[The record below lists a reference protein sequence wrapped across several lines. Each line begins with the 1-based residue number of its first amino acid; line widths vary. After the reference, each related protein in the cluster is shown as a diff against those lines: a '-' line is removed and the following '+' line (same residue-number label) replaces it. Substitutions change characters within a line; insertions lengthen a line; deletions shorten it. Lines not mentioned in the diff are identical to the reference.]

1 MALHPSKRVS
11 VLLGLPGIRPA
22 KCNDTS
28 KRELS
33 GRRTPRRLDAA
44 LALLLALF
52 AFIAP
57 HDLVNAATAPS
68 LGTAQSFAVLGAASV
83 TNTGPTMIGGGN
95 LGVGPG
101 LAITG
106 FPPGIVN
113 PPGTVHAGDAVAL
126 QAQSD
131 ATIAYNNLAGQPCT
145 SDLTGQDLGGLT
157 LIPGVYCFSSS
168 AQLTGILTLDAQGN
182 AGAVFIFK
190 TGSTLTTA
198 SNSAVR
204 VINGGSVCNVYWQI
218 GSSATLGTNTAFVGN
233 LLALASITLNTGATL
248 SGRALART
256 GSVTLDSNA
265 ISSAG
270 CTMLVATATPTPTS
284 TATPIATP
292 IPTATAPAAT
302 QTAIAATPTVIA
314 ATQTAPAAT
323 QTAIA
328 ATQTAPAA
336 TQTVIAATQ
345 TVIAVTQTAP
355 AATQTVIAA
364 TQTVIAVTQTA
375 PAATQMAIAATQ
387 TVIAVT
393 QTAPA
398 ATQMAIA
405 ATQTVVAKSTAA
417 TTPTT
422 TPRAVS
428 PVRTPATTSM
438 PYRVPPN
445 GAPSNGLPFNGIVPY
460 PGQAPI
466 GPVGVALSTPVI
478 VGSIPTPTAAV
489 AATQTP
495 TSVPAVSTAVPTA
508 IATAS
513 ATAISTAAPT
523 QIATATVMI
532 PNRLP
537 RTGGGGLATTFTET
551 TDTHRGVDAALWITL
566 VVFLTLMRVCFLRVR
581 RARR

>member
-1 MALHPSKRVS
+1 
-11 VLLGLPGIRPA
+11 
-22 KCNDTS
+22 
-28 KRELS
+28 LS
-33 GRRTPRRLDAA
+33 GRRTPRRLGAA
-44 LALLLALF
+44 LALLLALCG
-52 AFIAP
+52 FIAP
-57 HDLVNAATAPS
+57 HGIVNAATAPS
-68 LGTAQSFAVLGAASV
+68 LGTAQNFAVLGATV
-83 TNTGPTMIGGGN
+83 TNTGPTMISGGN
-95 LGVGPG
+95 LGVSPG

-113 PPGTVHAGDAVAL
+113 PPGTIHAGDAVAL

-168 AQLTGILTLDAQGN
+168 AQLTGTLTLDAQGN

-190 TGSTLTTA
+190 VGSTLTTA
-198 SNSAVR
+198 SNSALR

-218 GSSATLGTNTAFVGN
+218 GSSATLGTNTAFAGN
-233 LLALASITLNTGATL
+233 VLASASITLNTSAML

-256 GSVTLDSNA
+256 GAVTLDTNT
-265 ISSAG
+265 ISAG
-270 CTMLVATATPTPTS
+270 CTMLTATATPTPIP
-284 TATPIATP
+284 TATPTP
-292 IPTATAPAAT
+292 IPTATATVPAAT
-302 QTAIAATPTVIA
+302 QTVIAATQTAPPATQTVIAATQTVIAATQTAPA

-328 ATQTAPAA
+328 ATQT
-336 TQTVIAATQ
+336 VIAA
-345 TVIAVTQTAP
+345 TQTAP
-355 AATQTVIAA
+355 AATQTAPAATQTAIAA
-364 TQTVIAVTQTA
+364 TQAAPAATRTAITATQMVIAATQTA

-387 TVIAVT
+387 TVT
-393 QTAPA
+393 
-398 ATQMAIA
+398 
-405 ATQTVVAKSTAA
+405 AKSTAA

-422 TPRAVS
+422 MPRAVS
-428 PVRTPATTSM
+428 PVRTPVNTSV
-438 PYRVPPN
+438 PYRIPPN
-445 GAPSNGLPFNGIVPY
+445 GAPSNGIVPY

-466 GPVGVALSTPVI
+466 GPVNVALSTPVI
-478 VGSIPTPTAAV
+478 VSSIPTPTV
-489 AATQTP
+489 VVTATQTP
-495 TSVPAVSTAVPTA
+495 TSVTAVSTAVPTP

-513 ATAISTAAPT
+513 ATTVSTATPT

-537 RTGGGGLATTFTET
+537 NTGGGGLATTFTET

-566 VVFLTLMRVCFLRVR
+566 TVFLTFMRVCFLRVR

>member
-1 MALHPSKRVS
+1 MASHTSRHASVGSSPREAPPGKR
-11 VLLGLPGIRPA
+11 
-22 KCNDTS
+22 NDTRR
-28 KRELS
+28 RELS
-33 GRRTPRRLDAA
+33 GRRTPRRLGAA
-44 LALLLALF
+44 LALLLALCG
-52 AFIAP
+52 FIAP
-57 HDLVNAATAPS
+57 HGIVNAATAPS
-68 LGTAQSFAVLGAASV
+68 LGTAQNFAVLGATV
-83 TNTGPTMIGGGN
+83 TNTGPTMISGGN
-95 LGVGPG
+95 LGVSPG

-113 PPGTVHAGDAVAL
+113 PPGTIHAGDAVAL

-168 AQLTGILTLDAQGN
+168 AQLTGTLTLDAQGN

-190 TGSTLTTA
+190 VGSTLTTA

-218 GSSATLGTNTAFVGN
+218 GSSATLGTNTAFAGN
-233 LLALASITLNTGATL
+233 VLASASITLNTSAML

-256 GSVTLDSNA
+256 GAVTLDTNT
-265 ISSAG
+265 ISAG
-270 CTMLVATATPTPTS
+270 CTMLTATATPTPIP
-284 TATPIATP
+284 TATPTP
-292 IPTATAPAAT
+292 IPTATATVPAAT
-302 QTAIAATPTVIA
+302 QTVIAATQTAPPATQTVIAATQTVIAATQTAPA

-328 ATQTAPAA
+328 ATQAAPAA
-336 TQTVIAATQ
+336 TRTAITATQMVIAA
-345 TVIAVTQTAP
+345 
-355 AATQTVIAA
+355 
-364 TQTVIAVTQTA
+364 TQTA

-387 TVIAVT
+387 TVT
-393 QTAPA
+393 
-398 ATQMAIA
+398 
-405 ATQTVVAKSTAA
+405 AKSTAA

-422 TPRAVS
+422 MPRAVS
-428 PVRTPATTSM
+428 PVRTPVNTSV
-438 PYRVPPN
+438 PYRIPPN
-445 GAPSNGLPFNGIVPY
+445 GAPSNGIVPY

-466 GPVGVALSTPVI
+466 GPVNVALSTPVI
-478 VGSIPTPTAAV
+478 VSSIPTPTV
-489 AATQTP
+489 VVTATQTP
-495 TSVPAVSTAVPTA
+495 TSVTAVSTAVPTP

-513 ATAISTAAPT
+513 ATTVSTATPT

-537 RTGGGGLATTFTET
+537 NTGGGGLATTFTET

-566 VVFLTLMRVCFLRVR
+566 TVFLTFMRVCFLRVR

>member
-1 MALHPSKRVS
+1 MASHTSRHASLGSSPREAPPGKR
-11 VLLGLPGIRPA
+11 
-22 KCNDTS
+22 NDTRR
-28 KRELS
+28 RELS
-33 GRRTPRRLDAA
+33 GRRTPRRLGAA
-44 LALLLALF
+44 LALLLALCG
-52 AFIAP
+52 FIAP
-57 HDLVNAATAPS
+57 HGIVNAATAPS
-68 LGTAQSFAVLGAASV
+68 LGTAQNFAVLGATV
-83 TNTGPTMIGGGN
+83 TNTGPTMISGGN
-95 LGVGPG
+95 LGVSPG

-113 PPGTVHAGDAVAL
+113 PPGTIHAGDAVAL

-168 AQLTGILTLDAQGN
+168 AQLTGTLTLDAQGN

-190 TGSTLTTA
+190 VGSTLTTA

-218 GSSATLGTNTAFVGN
+218 GSSATLGTNTAFAGN
-233 LLALASITLNTGATL
+233 VLASASITLNTSAML

-256 GSVTLDSNA
+256 GAVTLDTNT
-265 ISSAG
+265 ISAG
-270 CTMLVATATPTPTS
+270 CTMLTATATPTPIP
-284 TATPIATP
+284 TATPTP
-292 IPTATAPAAT
+292 IPTATATVPAAT
-302 QTAIAATPTVIA
+302 QTVIAATQTAPPATQTVIAATQTVIAATQTAPA

-328 ATQTAPAA
+328 ATQAAPAA
-336 TQTVIAATQ
+336 TRTAITATQMVIAA
-345 TVIAVTQTAP
+345 
-355 AATQTVIAA
+355 
-364 TQTVIAVTQTA
+364 TQTA

-387 TVIAVT
+387 TVT
-393 QTAPA
+393 
-398 ATQMAIA
+398 
-405 ATQTVVAKSTAA
+405 AKSTAA

-422 TPRAVS
+422 MPRAVS
-428 PVRTPATTSM
+428 PVRTPVNTSV
-438 PYRVPPN
+438 PYRIPPN
-445 GAPSNGLPFNGIVPY
+445 GAPSNGIVPY

-466 GPVGVALSTPVI
+466 GPVNVALSTPVI
-478 VGSIPTPTAAV
+478 VSSIPTPTV
-489 AATQTP
+489 VVTATQTP
-495 TSVPAVSTAVPTA
+495 TSVTAVSTAVPTP

-513 ATAISTAAPT
+513 ATTVSTATPT

-537 RTGGGGLATTFTET
+537 NTGGGGLATTFTET

-566 VVFLTLMRVCFLRVR
+566 TVFLTFMRVCFLRVR